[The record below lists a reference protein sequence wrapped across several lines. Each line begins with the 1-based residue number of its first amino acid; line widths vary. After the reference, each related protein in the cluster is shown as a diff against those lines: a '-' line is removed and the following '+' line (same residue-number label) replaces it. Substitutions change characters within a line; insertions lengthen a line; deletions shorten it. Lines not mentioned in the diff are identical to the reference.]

1 MRGEELS
8 LRRVSPKLGTSEAKE
23 ADWEKRDRKENVVP
37 TDSRSWYGWKRQ
49 IEKRRNDNECSW
61 ISEYVSLRLQR

>member
-1 MRGEELS
+1 MSTRQAQYWRFMEQAFQQ
-8 LRRVSPKLGTSEAKE
+8 AKE

-49 IEKRRNDNECSW
+49 MEKRRNDNECNW